1 MRIAFI
7 TNFVQHYRVGVYE
20 ELSQLQSVDFI
31 FDSRGSEWYWP
42 KTLGTSN
49 GQFRSIQ
56 LGNIGTGKFRIPVQL
71 PYLLWSRHYDAVIKG
86 IAGRASIILSFLTCK
101 LLRIPFVLYSGLWGK
116 VNTRFHK
123 LAFPVVRF
131 IYRHSDSHIVYG
143 NHVRDFLVS
152 QGVKE
157 DSIFIARNSVDN
169 ETYSRA
175 ITEKEYIDA
184 KSAFPGKPIRLL
196 YVGRLT
202 PDKGL
207 TYLIQSLAEPVAHD
221 TGLLI
226 IGTGEELEAIKS
238 QCESA
243 GVADRVRFIGHVV
256 TNELPPYYAA
266 ASALVLPS
274 ILTDRFREPWGLV
287 INEAF
292 NQGCPVI
299 TTTSVGAAADGFVQ
313 HGSNG
318 FIVAERDSAALAS
331 AIAQLHDEELRGALG
346 AQARRDV
353 ARCTHHQMA
362 RACNDAVLYAIAAQR
377 KKKLI

>member
-20 ELSQLQSVDFI
+20 ELSRLQSVDFI

-42 KTLGTSN
+42 KTLGTSK
-49 GQFRSIQ
+49 GEFRSIQ
-56 LGNIGTGKFRIPVQL
+56 LGNIGTGKFRIPLQL
-71 PYLLWSRHYDAVIKG
+71 PYLLWSRKYDAVIKG
-86 IAGRASIILSFLTCK
+86 IAGRASIFLSFVTCK
-101 LLRIPFVLYSGLWGK
+101 VLKIPFVLYSGLWGK
-116 VNTRFHK
+116 VNTRFHRF
-123 LAFPVVRF
+123 AFPIVRF

-143 NHVRDFLVS
+143 NHVRDFLLS
-152 QGVKE
+152 QGVKG

-169 ETYSRA
+169 DTYSRA
-175 ITEKEYIDA
+175 ITEKEYTDA
-184 KSAFPGKPIRLL
+184 RSAFPSAPIRLL

-207 TYLIQSLAEPVAHD
+207 NYLIQSLSNPIARDA
-221 TGLLI
+221 GLLI

-238 QCESA
+238 QCNDIKE
-243 GVADRVRFIGHVV
+243 ADRVRFIGHVP
-256 TNELPPYYAA
+256 TKNLPPYYAA

-274 ILTDRFREPWGLV
+274 IITDRFREPWGLV

-299 TTTSVGAAADGFVQ
+299 TTTSVGAAADGFVRD
-313 HGSNG
+313 GSNG
-318 FIVAERDSAALAS
+318 FVVAERDSAALAT
-331 AIAQLHDEELRGALG
+331 AIGRLGSEELRLSLG
-346 AQARRDV
+346 ARARRDV

-362 RACNDAVLYAIAAQR
+362 LACNDAVLYAVAAR
-377 KKKLI
+377 GKKHLI